1 MDIISKIDQLKKKDI
16 YTFEDIIQ
24 HFKNYGLFTLLFLLS
39 FLSLFPTPL
48 SPLSPLLF
56 PFGIESIPF
65 GILIIIISIYL
76 LVGVKKIYVPKFIR
90 NRKINVS
97 FLKKPTYNKIKH
109 YLKKIRLIF
118 KPRLTWLFTR
128 FSNNIIGILFIPLA
142 TIMIIPIVFTN
153 LLPGIC
159 ITLISM
165 AVLFNDGLLLII
177 FMITGILVFLL
188 YYKLLKRLVQ
198 LFKL

>member
-24 HFKNYGLFTLLFLLS
+24 HFKDYGLFTLLFLLS
-39 FLSLFPTPL
+39 FLSLFPT
-48 SPLSPLLF
+48 PLSPLLF

-128 FSNNIIGILFIPLA
+128 FSNNIIGILFIQLA